1 MTEAERLAERL
12 EELLKLAEIE
22 DALAKYFIKN
32 GFGPNTQ
39 LSIDTQ
45 NRAAALRAL
54 AKEE

>member
-1 MTEAERLAERL
+1 MK

-32 GFGPNTQ
+32 GFGPHTE
-39 LSIDTQ
+39 LGIDAQ

-54 AKEE
+54 AKEK